1 MEFRMTTDLSTALK
15 PQEIVFNYD
24 ELKTQLAEKLEKYKG
39 LLVTEDGIAEAKKD
53 RALLRKVR
61 DALNAEKIT
70 VKKQWMEPYTEFEQK
85 VKVLLEMCDAPAREI
100 DEQIKAFEERKKR
113 EKRDTLEAV
122 FREKIGAAG
131 EYVSFEDIFDPKWL
145 NATCALEAATE
156 QVEEICSR
164 YVEDTLALDEL
175 CETVDSSM
183 AVSLKARYRST
194 KSIACVL
201 QAKKDIEREIAA
213 REERR
218 KAEEARRMEAERR
231 AQESIQNAVS
241 VEQPKEKPAEVPVE
255 TPKPVEQ
262 YDGETKT
269 VIRFQ
274 VKGTMEQLRALQ
286 KFMQE
291 NGIEYGAI

>member
-1 MEFRMTTDLSTALK
+1 MEFRMMTDLSTALK
-15 PQEIVFNYD
+15 PQEIAFNYD

-131 EYVSFEDIFDPKWL
+131 EYVSFEDIFDQKWL

-156 QVEEICSR
+156 QVEETCSR

-218 KAEEARRMEAERR
+218 QAEEARRMEAERR
-231 AQESIQNAVS
+231 AQESIQNSVS

-274 VKGTMEQLRALQ
+274 VKGTMEQLRSLQ

>member
-15 PQEIVFNYD
+15 PQEIAFNYD

-53 RALLRKVR
+53 RAMLRKVR

-100 DEQIKAFEERKKR
+100 DEQIKVFEERKKR
-113 EKRDTLEAV
+113 EKRDKLEAV
-122 FREKIGAAG
+122 FREKIGTAG
-131 EYVSFEDIFDPKWL
+131 EYVPFEDIFDPKWL
-145 NATCALEAATE
+145 NVTCALEAATE
-156 QVEEICSR
+156 QIEEICSR
-164 YVEDTLALDEL
+164 YVEDTLALEEL
-175 CETVDSSM
+175 CETVDSST

-201 QAKKDIEREIAA
+201 QAKKDIEREIAV
-213 REERR
+213 RE
-218 KAEEARRMEAERR
+218 ERR
-231 AQESIQNAVS
+231 AQESIQNAAS
-241 VEQPKEKPAEVPVE
+241 AEQPKENPAEAPVE
-255 TPKPVEQ
+255 TPKTVEQ

-274 VKGTMEQLRALQ
+274 VKGTMEQLRTLQ

>member
-1 MEFRMTTDLSTALK
+1 MEFRMMTDLSTALK
-15 PQEIVFNYD
+15 PQEISFNYD

-113 EKRDTLEAV
+113 EKRDTLEAI

-145 NATCALEAATE
+145 NATCALETAKE

-164 YVEDTLALDEL
+164 YVEDTLALEEL

-241 VEQPKEKPAEVPVE
+241 VEQPKEKPTEVPVE

-262 YDGETKT
+262 YDGDTKT

-286 KFMQE
+286 KFLQE

>member
-1 MEFRMTTDLSTALK
+1 M
-15 PQEIVFNYD
+15 
-24 ELKTQLAEKLEKYKG
+24 
-39 LLVTEDGIAEAKKD
+39 
-53 RALLRKVR
+53 
-61 DALNAEKIT
+61 
-70 VKKQWMEPYTEFEQK
+70 
-85 VKVLLEMCDAPAREI
+85 
-100 DEQIKAFEERKKR
+100 
-113 EKRDTLEAV
+113 
-122 FREKIGAAG
+122 
-131 EYVSFEDIFDPKWL
+131 
-145 NATCALEAATE
+145 
-156 QVEEICSR
+156 EEICSR

-175 CETVDSSM
+175 CETVDSST

-201 QAKKDIEREIAA
+201 QAKKDIEREIAV

-231 AQESIQNAVS
+231 AQASIQDAVNA
-241 VEQPKEKPAEVPVE
+241 EQPKENPTETPVE

>member
-1 MEFRMTTDLSTALK
+1 M
-15 PQEIVFNYD
+15 
-24 ELKTQLAEKLEKYKG
+24 
-39 LLVTEDGIAEAKKD
+39 
-53 RALLRKVR
+53 LRKVR

-100 DEQIKAFEERKKR
+100 DEQIKVFEERKKR
-113 EKRDTLEAV
+113 EKRETLEAV

-145 NATCALEAATE
+145 NATCALEAAKE

-183 AVSLKARYRST
+183 AVSLKARYSST

-241 VEQPKEKPAEVPVE
+241 VEHPKEKPAEATVE

-262 YDGETKT
+262 YDGETNT

-286 KFMQE
+286 RFMQE

>member
-1 MEFRMTTDLSTALK
+1 M
-15 PQEIVFNYD
+15 
-24 ELKTQLAEKLEKYKG
+24 
-39 LLVTEDGIAEAKKD
+39 
-53 RALLRKVR
+53 
-61 DALNAEKIT
+61 
-70 VKKQWMEPYTEFEQK
+70 
-85 VKVLLEMCDAPAREI
+85 
-100 DEQIKAFEERKKR
+100 
-113 EKRDTLEAV
+113 
-122 FREKIGAAG
+122 FREKIGSAG

-175 CETVDSSM
+175 CETVDPST
-183 AVSLKARYRST
+183 AVSLKARYHST

-201 QAKKDIEREIAA
+201 QAKKDIEREIAM

-231 AQESIQNAVS
+231 TQENIQNS
-241 VEQPKEKPAEVPVE
+241 VGTEKPKANPAEEPVE
-255 TPKPVEQ
+255 MPKSVEQ

>member
-15 PQEIVFNYD
+15 PQEIAFNYD

-53 RALLRKVR
+53 RAMLRKVR

-113 EKRDTLEAV
+113 EKRDKLETL
-122 FREKIGAAG
+122 FREKIGTAG

-145 NATCALEAATE
+145 NVTCALETATE

-164 YVEDTLALDEL
+164 YVEDTLALNEL
-175 CETVDSSM
+175 CETVDSST
-183 AVSLKARYRST
+183 AVSLKARYRFT

-201 QAKKDIEREIAA
+201 QAKKDIELEIAV

-231 AQESIQNAVS
+231 AQENIQNAVGA
-241 VEQPKEKPAEVPVE
+241 EKPMEKPTEAPVE
-255 TPKPVEQ
+255 TSKPMEQ

-274 VKGTMEQLRALQ
+274 VKGTMEQLRSLQ

>member
-15 PQEIVFNYD
+15 PQEIAFNYD

-122 FREKIGAAG
+122 FREKIGDAG

-145 NATCALEAATE
+145 NATCALETATE

-231 AQESIQNAVS
+231 AQESIQDAVS
-241 VEQPKEKPAEVPVE
+241 AEQPKKNPAEAPKE

>member
-1 MEFRMTTDLSTALK
+1 MEFRMMTDLSTALK
-15 PQEIVFNYD
+15 PQEISFNYD

-100 DEQIKAFEERKKR
+100 DEQIKVFEERKKR

-145 NATCALEAATE
+145 NATCALETSTE

-218 KAEEARRMEAERR
+218 KEEEARRMEAERR

-241 VEQPKEKPAEVPVE
+241 AEQPKENPAEVPVE

>member
-1 MEFRMTTDLSTALK
+1 MEFRMMTDLSTALK
-15 PQEIVFNYD
+15 PQEISFNYD

-131 EYVSFEDIFDPKWL
+131 EYVSFEDIFDQKWL

-156 QVEEICSR
+156 QVEETCSR

-218 KAEEARRMEAERR
+218 QAEEARRMEAERR
-231 AQESIQNAVS
+231 AQESIQNSVS

>member
-1 MEFRMTTDLSTALK
+1 M
-15 PQEIVFNYD
+15 
-24 ELKTQLAEKLEKYKG
+24 
-39 LLVTEDGIAEAKKD
+39 
-53 RALLRKVR
+53 
-61 DALNAEKIT
+61 
-70 VKKQWMEPYTEFEQK
+70 
-85 VKVLLEMCDAPAREI
+85 
-100 DEQIKAFEERKKR
+100 
-113 EKRDTLEAV
+113 
-122 FREKIGAAG
+122 
-131 EYVSFEDIFDPKWL
+131 
-145 NATCALEAATE
+145 NATCALEAAKE

-164 YVEDTLALDEL
+164 YVEDTLALNEL

-241 VEQPKEKPAEVPVE
+241 VEQPKEKPAEATVE